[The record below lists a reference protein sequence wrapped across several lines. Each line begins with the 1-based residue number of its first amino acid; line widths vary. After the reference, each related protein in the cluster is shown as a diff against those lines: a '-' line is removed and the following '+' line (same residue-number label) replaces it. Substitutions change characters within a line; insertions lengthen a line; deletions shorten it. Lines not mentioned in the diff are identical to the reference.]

1 MRTKIIVQVWE
12 YKNNFKREREKE
24 KQNHSTSMSA
34 IWAKMIV
41 WQFSY
46 LSSARKEIATVS
58 PFQTQEKNKKKIEKY
73 IYIYILE
80 TKKKKSMPTTWL
92 LTLGSTKKMRPP
104 TTGERV
110 LEMKWNVGGKKTLET

>member
-24 KQNHSTSMSA
+24 KQNHSTSLSA

-46 LSSARKEIATVS
+46 LSSARKVIATVS
-58 PFQTQEKNKKKIEKY
+58 PFQTQEKNKKKIGKN
-73 IYIYILE
+73 IYVYWKPR
-80 TKKKKSMPTTWL
+80 KKLMPTWL